1 MRDFIGHEALI
12 NNFKQRCLK
21 NTLSHAHLIAG
32 EDGVGKGKL
41 ANILAKFI
49 LNGDLDREYVD
60 IINYSSEK
68 SSFGVDDV
76 RDIIEEVYKKPFEKD
91 KKVIIIHEGNKLTIQ
106 AQNALLKT
114 IEEPPKGVYIIILC
128 ESLELILDTIKS
140 RCEIYKLKPLTKSEL
155 YEYIKIKKFNYDENE
170 IKSAIAFSEGVPG
183 RIDRYFND
191 DKLRELRNNIVI
203 LIKNLNKNELETI
216 IVNEAVKSNLKTQSS
231 LFGSKDKETEERF
244 KRVGIDTSN
253 IPFVLN
259 FERLLRSTKFT
270 EAMRKILKVVSSKY
284 NYPVDIEYTANFDKQ
299 GNFRIN
305 IVQCRPLQTRGLGKT
320 VELPKL
326 EDKNSCLFSSTG
338 NFMGGNVRLAI
349 DYIVFISSDDYVK
362 LPEVEKYNI
371 ARQVGIINKEL
382 KGKNA
387 MLMGPGR
394 WGSSNPELGVPV
406 KFTEL
411 CNMSVMC
418 EIAYSNQDLMPELSY
433 GSHFFQDLVETG
445 IFYVALFD
453 NREDVVFN
461 ENKLREKENIVKQIV
476 KDANINDEVIKVYDT
491 KGLQIYSDITQQI
504 VTCS

>member
-128 ESLELILDTIKS
+128 ERLELILDTIKS

-203 LIKNLNKNELETI
+203 LIKNLNKNDLEAI
-216 IVNEAVKSNLKTQSS
+216 LQQEESFSNLKN
-231 LFGSKDKETEERF
+231 DKEE
-244 KRVGIDTSN
+244 
-253 IPFVLN
+253 VLN
-259 FERLLRSTKFT
+259 IFGLFIRD
-270 EAMRKILKVVSSKY
+270 ILINKE
-284 NYPVDIEYTANFDKQ
+284 IENEEFI
-299 GNFRIN
+299 IN
-305 IVQCRPLQTRGLGKT
+305 SD
-320 VELPKL
+320 KL
-326 EDKNSCLFSSTG
+326 ED
-338 NFMGGNVRLAI
+338 I
-349 DYIVFISSDDYVK
+349 
-362 LPEVEKYNI
+362 
-371 ARQVGIINKEL
+371 KEL
-382 KGKNA
+382 TKEMSFKKLNNMIKTIEEARRNIKSNVSWGMMLRV
-387 MLMGPGR
+387 MLMGFMEG
-394 WGSSNPELGVPV
+394 
-406 KFTEL
+406 
-411 CNMSVMC
+411 
-418 EIAYSNQDLMPELSY
+418 
-433 GSHFFQDLVETG
+433 
-445 IFYVALFD
+445 
-453 NREDVVFN
+453 
-461 ENKLREKENIVKQIV
+461 
-476 KDANINDEVIKVYDT
+476 
-491 KGLQIYSDITQQI
+491 
-504 VTCS
+504 

>member
-32 EDGVGKGKL
+32 EEGVGKGKL

-203 LIKNLNKNELETI
+203 LIKNLNKNDLEDI
-216 IVNEAVKSNLKTQSS
+216 LQQEESFSNLKN
-231 LFGSKDKETEERF
+231 DKEE
-244 KRVGIDTSN
+244 
-253 IPFVLN
+253 VLN
-259 FERLLRSTKFT
+259 IFGLFIRD
-270 EAMRKILKVVSSKY
+270 ILINKE
-284 NYPVDIEYTANFDKQ
+284 IENEEFI
-299 GNFRIN
+299 IN
-305 IVQCRPLQTRGLGKT
+305 SD
-320 VELPKL
+320 KL
-326 EDKNSCLFSSTG
+326 ED
-338 NFMGGNVRLAI
+338 I
-349 DYIVFISSDDYVK
+349 
-362 LPEVEKYNI
+362 
-371 ARQVGIINKEL
+371 KEL
-382 KGKNA
+382 TKEMSFKKLNNMIKTIEEARRNIKSNVSWGMMLRV
-387 MLMGPGR
+387 MLMGFMEG
-394 WGSSNPELGVPV
+394 
-406 KFTEL
+406 
-411 CNMSVMC
+411 
-418 EIAYSNQDLMPELSY
+418 
-433 GSHFFQDLVETG
+433 
-445 IFYVALFD
+445 
-453 NREDVVFN
+453 
-461 ENKLREKENIVKQIV
+461 
-476 KDANINDEVIKVYDT
+476 
-491 KGLQIYSDITQQI
+491 
-504 VTCS
+504 

>member
-21 NTLSHAHLIAG
+21 NTLSHAHLIVG

-155 YEYIKIKKFNYDENE
+155 YEYIKIKKFNYYENE

-183 RIDRYFND
+183 RIDMYFND

-203 LIKNLNKNELETI
+203 LIKNLNKNDLEAI
-216 IVNEAVKSNLKTQSS
+216 LQQEESFSNLKN
-231 LFGSKDKETEERF
+231 DKEE
-244 KRVGIDTSN
+244 
-253 IPFVLN
+253 VLN
-259 FERLLRSTKFT
+259 IFGLFIRD
-270 EAMRKILKVVSSKY
+270 ILINKE
-284 NYPVDIEYTANFDKQ
+284 IENEEFI
-299 GNFRIN
+299 IN
-305 IVQCRPLQTRGLGKT
+305 SD
-320 VELPKL
+320 KL
-326 EDKNSCLFSSTG
+326 ED
-338 NFMGGNVRLAI
+338 I
-349 DYIVFISSDDYVK
+349 
-362 LPEVEKYNI
+362 
-371 ARQVGIINKEL
+371 KEL
-382 KGKNA
+382 TKEMSFKKLNNMIKTIEEARRNIKSNVSWGMTLRV
-387 MLMGPGR
+387 MLMGFMEG
-394 WGSSNPELGVPV
+394 
-406 KFTEL
+406 
-411 CNMSVMC
+411 
-418 EIAYSNQDLMPELSY
+418 
-433 GSHFFQDLVETG
+433 
-445 IFYVALFD
+445 
-453 NREDVVFN
+453 
-461 ENKLREKENIVKQIV
+461 
-476 KDANINDEVIKVYDT
+476 
-491 KGLQIYSDITQQI
+491 
-504 VTCS
+504 

>member
-41 ANILAKFI
+41 ANIWAKFI

-203 LIKNLNKNELETI
+203 LIKNLNKNDLEAI
-216 IVNEAVKSNLKTQSS
+216 LQQEESFSNLKN
-231 LFGSKDKETEERF
+231 DKEE
-244 KRVGIDTSN
+244 
-253 IPFVLN
+253 VLN
-259 FERLLRSTKFT
+259 IFGLFIRD
-270 EAMRKILKVVSSKY
+270 ILINKE
-284 NYPVDIEYTANFDKQ
+284 IENEEFI
-299 GNFRIN
+299 IN
-305 IVQCRPLQTRGLGKT
+305 SD
-320 VELPKL
+320 KL
-326 EDKNSCLFSSTG
+326 ED
-338 NFMGGNVRLAI
+338 I
-349 DYIVFISSDDYVK
+349 
-362 LPEVEKYNI
+362 
-371 ARQVGIINKEL
+371 KEL
-382 KGKNA
+382 TKEMSFKKLNNMIKTIEEARRNIKSNVSWGMTLRV
-387 MLMGPGR
+387 MLMGFMEG
-394 WGSSNPELGVPV
+394 
-406 KFTEL
+406 
-411 CNMSVMC
+411 
-418 EIAYSNQDLMPELSY
+418 
-433 GSHFFQDLVETG
+433 
-445 IFYVALFD
+445 
-453 NREDVVFN
+453 
-461 ENKLREKENIVKQIV
+461 
-476 KDANINDEVIKVYDT
+476 
-491 KGLQIYSDITQQI
+491 
-504 VTCS
+504 

>member
-203 LIKNLNKNELETI
+203 LIKNLNKNDLEAI
-216 IVNEAVKSNLKTQSS
+216 LQQEESFSNLKN
-231 LFGSKDKETEERF
+231 DKEE
-244 KRVGIDTSN
+244 
-253 IPFVLN
+253 VLN
-259 FERLLRSTKFT
+259 IFGLFIRD
-270 EAMRKILKVVSSKY
+270 ILINKE
-284 NYPVDIEYTANFDKQ
+284 IENEEFI
-299 GNFRIN
+299 IN
-305 IVQCRPLQTRGLGKT
+305 SD
-320 VELPKL
+320 KL
-326 EDKNSCLFSSTG
+326 ED
-338 NFMGGNVRLAI
+338 I
-349 DYIVFISSDDYVK
+349 
-362 LPEVEKYNI
+362 
-371 ARQVGIINKEL
+371 KEL
-382 KGKNA
+382 TKEMSFKKLNNMIKTIEEARRNIKINVSWGMMLRV
-387 MLMGPGR
+387 MLMGFMEG
-394 WGSSNPELGVPV
+394 
-406 KFTEL
+406 
-411 CNMSVMC
+411 
-418 EIAYSNQDLMPELSY
+418 
-433 GSHFFQDLVETG
+433 
-445 IFYVALFD
+445 
-453 NREDVVFN
+453 
-461 ENKLREKENIVKQIV
+461 
-476 KDANINDEVIKVYDT
+476 
-491 KGLQIYSDITQQI
+491 
-504 VTCS
+504 

>member
-21 NTLSHAHLIAG
+21 NTLSHAPLIVG

-203 LIKNLNKNELETI
+203 LIKNLNKNDLEAI
-216 IVNEAVKSNLKTQSS
+216 LQQEESFSNLKN
-231 LFGSKDKETEERF
+231 DKEE
-244 KRVGIDTSN
+244 
-253 IPFVLN
+253 VLN
-259 FERLLRSTKFT
+259 IFGLFIRD
-270 EAMRKILKVVSSKY
+270 ILINKE
-284 NYPVDIEYTANFDKQ
+284 IENEEFI
-299 GNFRIN
+299 IN
-305 IVQCRPLQTRGLGKT
+305 SD
-320 VELPKL
+320 KL
-326 EDKNSCLFSSTG
+326 ED
-338 NFMGGNVRLAI
+338 I
-349 DYIVFISSDDYVK
+349 
-362 LPEVEKYNI
+362 
-371 ARQVGIINKEL
+371 KEL
-382 KGKNA
+382 TKEMSFKKLNNMIKTIEEARRNIKSNVSWGM
-387 MLMGPGR
+387 MLR
-394 WGSSNPELGVPV
+394 
-406 KFTEL
+406 
-411 CNMSVMC
+411 VMLIGFM
-418 EIAYSNQDLMPELSY
+418 E
-433 GSHFFQDLVETG
+433 G
-445 IFYVALFD
+445 
-453 NREDVVFN
+453 
-461 ENKLREKENIVKQIV
+461 
-476 KDANINDEVIKVYDT
+476 
-491 KGLQIYSDITQQI
+491 
-504 VTCS
+504 

>member
-114 IEEPPKGVYIIILC
+114 IEEPQKGVYIIILC

-203 LIKNLNKNELETI
+203 LIKNLNKNDLEAI
-216 IVNEAVKSNLKTQSS
+216 LQQEESFSNLKNY
-231 LFGSKDKETEERF
+231 KEE
-244 KRVGIDTSN
+244 
-253 IPFVLN
+253 VLN
-259 FERLLRSTKFT
+259 IFGLFIRD
-270 EAMRKILKVVSSKY
+270 ILINKE
-284 NYPVDIEYTANFDKQ
+284 IENEEFI
-299 GNFRIN
+299 IN
-305 IVQCRPLQTRGLGKT
+305 SD
-320 VELPKL
+320 KL
-326 EDKNSCLFSSTG
+326 ED
-338 NFMGGNVRLAI
+338 I
-349 DYIVFISSDDYVK
+349 
-362 LPEVEKYNI
+362 
-371 ARQVGIINKEL
+371 KEL
-382 KGKNA
+382 TKEMSFKKLNNMIKTIEEARRNIKSNVSWGMTLRV
-387 MLMGPGR
+387 MLMGFMEG
-394 WGSSNPELGVPV
+394 
-406 KFTEL
+406 
-411 CNMSVMC
+411 
-418 EIAYSNQDLMPELSY
+418 
-433 GSHFFQDLVETG
+433 
-445 IFYVALFD
+445 
-453 NREDVVFN
+453 
-461 ENKLREKENIVKQIV
+461 
-476 KDANINDEVIKVYDT
+476 
-491 KGLQIYSDITQQI
+491 
-504 VTCS
+504 